1 MLLRMSG
8 TSYVNIN
15 TMKKIQN
22 GNINIVIV
30 ITKSDPVGGA
40 QIHVKDLAEALHDVG
55 NRVTVLIGEEGS
67 FTKMLSKIDV
77 EFQIIPNLVREIN
90 PIKDWKGLSELRQ
103 ALRQIQPDLV
113 ATHSSK
119 AGILGRI
126 AAHKEKIPATFTVHG
141 WAFTDGVSKKKQMIY
156 QMIETA
162 IAKFPAQLIAV
173 SEFDRQLGIKKKV
186 CPEQQITAVQNGM
199 PDIDPSLFAKPA
211 EGPVK
216 IIMVARFDHQ
226 KDHKSLIH
234 ALGALKDREW
244 ELLLVGGDGGLQDQA
259 ENAITTLGL
268 ENKVQI
274 LGYRSDIDQLMADS
288 HIFVLSS
295 NWEGFP
301 LTILEAMRTKLP
313 VIASDVGGV
322 KEAIS
327 HGETGFVTSNQEELQ
342 HCLQQLIDNPE
353 LRKEMGE
360 QGRERYLEHFTVQS
374 MLDKT
379 FTVYDKL
386 LANDPYHS

>member
-1 MLLRMSG
+1 
-8 TSYVNIN
+8 
-15 TMKKIQN
+15 MKKIQS
-22 GNINIVIV
+22 GNVNIVII
-30 ITKSDPVGGA
+30 ITLSDPVGGA
-40 QIHVKDLAEALHDVG
+40 QIHVKDLAKSLHHLG
-55 NRVTVLIGEEGS
+55 NQVTVLIGEEGS
-67 FTKMLSKIDV
+67 FTTMLSEIGV
-77 EFQIIPNLVREIN
+77 HFQVIPNLIREIN

-103 ALRQIQPDLV
+103 ALRQIKPDIV

-141 WAFTDGVSKKKQMIY
+141 WAFTDGVSKKKQVFY
-156 QMIETA
+156 QLIETA

-173 SEFDRQLGIKKKV
+173 SEFDRQLGIRKKV
-186 CPEQQITAVQNGM
+186 CPPEQITAVQNGM
-199 PDIDPSLFAKPA
+199 PDIDPDLFAHPA

-234 ALGALKDREW
+234 ALGALKDRDW
-244 ELLLVGGDGGLQDQA
+244 ELLLVGGDGGLQADT
-259 ENAITTLGL
+259 EKAISQLGI
-268 ENKVQI
+268 EHKVRL
-274 LGYRSDIDQLMADS
+274 LGYRSDIDKLMANS

-322 KEAIS
+322 KEAVK
-327 HGETGFVTSNQEELQ
+327 HGETGFVINNQEALKDS
-342 HCLQQLIDNPE
+342 LQQLIDSPE
-353 LRKEMGE
+353 LRQAMGE
-360 QGRERYLEHFTVQS
+360 KGRERYLQHFTVQH

-379 FTVYDKL
+379 FAVYNEL
-386 LANDPYHS
+386 LTNTPYRQ